1 MKVYITFAAA
11 NTGVAQLVEHWS
23 PKPGVGSSSLSTR
36 AKFSETMK
44 KLKILADIQDSY
56 NELVHKV
63 SWPTKSELANSAV
76 VVMFAS
82 LIIAIVI
89 FAMDQCIDKIMHL
102 IYGGL

>member
-1 MKVYITFAAA
+1 
-11 NTGVAQLVEHWS
+11 
-23 PKPGVGSSSLSTR
+23 
-36 AKFSETMK
+36 MK

-63 SWPTKSELANSAV
+63 SWSTKSELANSAV